1 MIEEICFSSSQIE
14 MKIVGER
21 ILLREAVRDDMVNR
35 VRWFN
40 DPEVNKTLLLEEKL
54 EAEKTLEW
62 FEKARDDDSR
72 QDFVVESE
80 DGKPIGFTGLV
91 GINPVHG
98 TAECYCVIGEKEYWG
113 KGIGTEAHLLLFDW
127 GFRNLGLYKIWA
139 DIRADNI
146 AIIKV
151 IEKLGFKIEGRLR
164 EEKNIG
170 GKRVDVV
177 RIGLL
182 RDEFYEKHPEFKEM
196 S

>member
-1 MIEEICFSSSQIE
+1 MG
-14 MKIVGER
+14 KK
-21 ILLREAVRDDMVNR
+21 DMEYK

-40 DPEVNKTLLLEEKL
+40 DPEVNRTLILPEKL
-54 EAEKTLEW
+54 ELEKTFEW
-62 FEKARDDDSR
+62 YEKVNGDDTR
-72 QDFVVESE
+72 RDFVIESK
-80 DGKPIGFTGLV
+80 DGAAIGLTGLV
-91 GINPVHG
+91 GIDSVHG